1 MIYKGLLFLLWF
13 LIWLFLAWPPTTQYI
28 ITGIFVSLFVFFITA
43 DIFSSLYSKEERDL
57 ERLSGKGMS
66 ILGFAS
72 RILWFFCYV
81 MVFLWE
87 CVKSNI
93 DVAWRVL
100 YPTLPI
106 RPGTLRLRTKL
117 KSDIGL
123 TFLANSIT
131 LTPGTTT
138 VDIDKANGYIYVH
151 ILSLKEGREKPEDKQ
166 YVVDR
171 FERILERIFE

>member
-13 LIWLFLAWPPTTQYI
+13 FVWLLLSWPSSAQNAI
-28 ITGIFVSLFVFFITA
+28 AGIFVSIVVSFVII
-43 DIFSSLYSKEERDL
+43 DIFSSLYSKDEELGRV
-57 ERLSGKGMS
+57 SGKDMN
-66 ILGFAS
+66 ILGFLS
-72 RILWFFCYV
+72 RLCWFLWYV
-81 MVFLWE
+81 IVFLWG
-87 CVKSNI
+87 CILANI

-100 YPTLPI
+100 HPALPI

-138 VDIDKANGYIYVH
+138 IDIDKPNGFIYVH
-151 ILSLKEGREKPEDKQ
+151 ILFLKEGHEKPEDLQ
-166 YVVDR
+166 FVVDR
-171 FERILERIFE
+171 LERMLERIFE

>member
-13 LIWLFLAWPPTTQYI
+13 CVWLLLQWPPSVQYMV
-28 ITGIFVSLFVFFITA
+28 TGAFVSLLVSFFTA
-43 DIFSSLYSKEERDL
+43 DIFSSLYTKEEAPPAKGGGI
-57 ERLSGKGMS
+57 LS
-66 ILGFAS
+66 FFS
-72 RILWFFCYV
+72 RIFWFLCYV
-81 MVFLWE
+81 AVFLWE
-87 CVKSNI
+87 CLMANI

-100 YPTLPI
+100 HPGLPI

-138 VDIDKANGYIYVH
+138 IDIDKANGYIYVH
-151 ILSLKEGREKPEDKQ
+151 VLALKEGCEKPEARQ
-166 YVVDR
+166 CLADR

>member
-1 MIYKGLLFLLWF
+1 MIYMNAISLLSRIFWF
-13 LIWLFLAWPPTTQYI
+13 L
-28 ITGIFVSLFVFFITA
+28 
-43 DIFSSLYSKEERDL
+43 
-57 ERLSGKGMS
+57 
-66 ILGFAS
+66 
-72 RILWFFCYV
+72 CYTL
-81 MVFLWE
+81 VFLWE
-87 CVKSNI
+87 CIKANI

-138 VDIDKANGYIYVH
+138 VDIDKPNGYIYVH
-151 ILSLKEGREKPEDKQ
+151 ILSLKEGRDKPEDRQ

-171 FERILERIFE
+171 FERILERIFG